1 MKKYEYK
8 VIELSHYLDEQEISL
23 QEYGAEGW
31 ELVSVT
37 PAKFRPNPTFNAIAY
52 MKREIGSDQTN
63 SLPIN
68 Y

>member
-8 VIELSHYLDEQEISL
+8 VIELSNYLDEQSL

-37 PAKFRPNPTFNAIAY
+37 PPAFNGRTMTTSKAY

-63 SLPIN
+63 DLSIN